1 MLIKSDVYIYVQRN
15 VSPKFKRT
23 FKLNRM
29 KGSTLLG
36 SVAKRLEG
44 KVALITGGATGIG
57 ESSVKLF
64 VRNGA
69 KVVIAD
75 IQDDLGQA
83 VCDEIGCKNSVSYVH
98 CDVSSE
104 SDVQNAV
111 DTVISKYGKLDI
123 VFSNAGIVGKRDPKI
138 LAVDYENF
146 RKVFSVNVY
155 GALLM
160 GKHAS
165 KVMIPQKKGSIIY
178 TASVSSVIAG
188 DVPHAYLASK
198 HAVVGLTK
206 NLCAELG
213 QYGIRVNCISPFG
226 VPTQTLRNAIGIDR
240 KAAQELVSAKANLK
254 EVLLEEEDIAEAA
267 VYLGSDESKYV
278 SGLNL
283 IVDGGF
289 STTNRASGKT

>member
-1 MLIKSDVYIYVQRN
+1 
-15 VSPKFKRT
+15 
-23 FKLNRM
+23 M
-29 KGSTLLG
+29 KGSSLLG
-36 SVAKRLEG
+36 SIAKRLEG

-57 ESSVKLF
+57 ESSVKVF
-64 VRNGA
+64 VQNGA

-75 IQDDLGQA
+75 IRDDLGQT
-83 VCDEIGCKNSVSYVH
+83 VCDDIGCKNSISYVH

-111 DTVISKYGKLDI
+111 DTALSKYGKLDI
-123 VFSNAGIVGKRDPKI
+123 VFSNAGIIGNRDPKI
-138 LAVDYENF
+138 LGVDYENF
-146 RKVFSVNVY
+146 KRVFSVNVY

-165 KVMIPQKKGSIIY
+165 RVMIPQKKGSIIY

-188 DVPHAYLASK
+188 DVPHAYIASK

-213 QYGIRVNCISPFG
+213 QYGIRVNCISPSG
-226 VPTQTLRNAIGIDR
+226 VPTPTLRNAMGGID
-240 KAAQELVSAKANLK
+240 KKTAQELVSAKANLRG
-254 EVLLEEEDIAEAA
+254 VALEEEDIAEAA
-267 VYLGSDESKYV
+267 LFLGSDESKYV

-283 IVDGGF
+283 VVDGGF